1 MVTVVPVVV
10 ALISYYIQNYKFIV
24 NEEYYDK
31 MILEI
36 SKRKKKLN
44 KQDTKI
50 ILGIF
55 FEHII

>member
-36 SKRKKKLN
+36 SKRKKE
-44 KQDTKI
+44 T
-50 ILGIF
+50 
-55 FEHII
+55 E